1 MKFKILLKK
10 FNSTD
15 LIQRFPGES
24 NWFQN
29 RKFQV
34 LCEIFFPC
42 SVMKT
47 EGHFNS
53 TRPWP
58 GKSNS
63 LGRALFSTWTA
74 LDKKWS
80 TKNDNHYRL
89 VAECIFSSLWVV
101 FDVPVQFMS
110 EVEFEFSFFSSEL
123 QDSRINVFLVCFF
136 FGWLCFKF
144 KWKFVFNSSSQVRV
158 LWTLSMRILGLLFE
172 LFAKNPIWTNFQS
185 KFHDLIHVKL
195 EFWQIT
201 LLFTVNKQ
209 S

>member
-29 RKFQV
+29 GKFQV

-89 VAECIFSSLWVV
+89 VAECIFFSLWVV
-101 FDVPVQFMS
+101 FNVPVQFMS

-136 FGWLCFKF
+136 SVDFVLNLNGSLCLILHLKCAFFGHYPCEYWDYYLNSLRRIQFERI
-144 KWKFVFNSSSQVRV
+144 FNQN
-158 LWTLSMRILGLLFE
+158 SM
-172 LFAKNPIWTNFQS
+172 IWSMSNS
-185 KFHDLIHVKL
+185 NSDKL
-195 EFWQIT
+195 HCSLQ
-201 LLFTVNKQ
+201 
-209 S
+209 